1 MMLRLQAVDAQ
12 AIERARAAAPAVFA
26 PRWQALWP
34 LHLGQAFFAAL
45 TLYCLWRF
53 DVSPLRFW
61 NGLGELVKIVGLMF
75 PPTAKDMFWDYL
87 ASMAQTVGMAFIGTV
102 IASLL
107 AVPLG
112 LLGAKNMLPNWLA
125 HFMFR
130 RASDVLRGVDQ
141 LIWALIF
148 VRAVGLGPLA
158 GILAIIVSDTGSLAK
173 LYSEAVENIEK
184 KQIDGVRACGG
195 GRLLGIRFGVLPQV
209 LPVML
214 SNALYM
220 FESNTR
226 SATILGIVGA
236 GGIGFYLSDRIRTM
250 HWEESSF
257 IILLILVT
265 VYLIDALSKW
275 IRIRLIRGA
284 EGAASAPPAAAGD

>member
-1 MMLRLQAVDAQ
+1 MMLRLQAVDAA
-12 AIERARAAAPAVFA
+12 AIVRARAVAPAVFA
-26 PRWQALWP
+26 ARWKEHWPYDIVKAL
-34 LHLGQAFFAAL
+34 FAAL

-53 DVSPLRFW
+53 DASPLRLW
-61 NGLGELVKIVGLMF
+61 NGLAELVKIVGLMF
-75 PPTAKDMFWDYL
+75 PPTAKDMFWEYV

-102 IASLL
+102 MAALL

-130 RASDVLRGVDQ
+130 RTSDVLRGVDQ

-158 GILAIIVSDTGSLAK
+158 GILAIVVSDTGSLAK

-214 SNALYM
+214 SSALYM

-236 GGIGFYLSDRIRTM
+236 GGIGFFLSDRIRTM

-257 IILLILVT
+257 IVLLILVT
-265 VYLIDALSKW
+265 VYLIDALSK
-275 IRIRLIRGA
+275 RVRTRLIRGA
-284 EGAASAPPAAAGD
+284 TAAVV

>member
-1 MMLRLQAVDAQ
+1 MLRLQAVDAA
-12 AIERARAAAPAVFA
+12 AIARARRVAPAVFMPSWA
-26 PRWQALWP
+26 VGWP
-34 LHLGQAFFAAL
+34 GRIVRFVMAAL
-45 TLYCLWRF
+45 AIYCLWLF
-53 DVSPLRFW
+53 EASPQRILK
-61 NGLGELVKIVGLMF
+61 GVGELGGILAHMF
-75 PPTAKDMFWDYL
+75 PPTAGEMFWIYV

-102 IASLL
+102 VAAVL

-112 LLGAKNMLPNWLA
+112 MLGARNVLPNWLA
-125 HFMFR
+125 RFVFR
-130 RASDVLRGVDQ
+130 RSSDMLRGVDQ

-158 GILAIIVSDTGSLAK
+158 GILAIIVSDTGTLAK
-173 LYSEAVENIEK
+173 LYSEAVENTERK
-184 KQIDGVRACGG
+184 PQDGVRACGG
-195 GRLLGIRFGVLPQV
+195 GRLHAVRFGILPQV

-214 SNALYM
+214 SSALYV

-250 HWEESSF
+250 NWEEASF

-275 IRIRLIRGA
+275 LRIRLIRG
-284 EGAASAPPAAAGD
+284 GSPGTTPALH

>member
-1 MMLRLQAVDAQ
+1 MLRIQAVDAA
-12 AIERARAAAPAVFA
+12 AIVRARGVAPAVFA
-26 PRWQALWP
+26 SRWAGGWAGRLVRI
-34 LHLGQAFFAAL
+34 AMAAL
-45 TLYCLWRF
+45 AVYCLWLF
-53 DVSPLRFW
+53 DASPQRLW
-61 NGLGELVKIVGLMF
+61 KGVGELGGILAHMF
-75 PPTAKDMFWDYL
+75 PPTAGEMFWTYV

-102 IASLL
+102 VAAVL

-112 LLGAKNMLPNWLA
+112 MLGARNVLPGWLA
-125 HFMFR
+125 RFVFR
-130 RASDVLRGVDQ
+130 RGSDVLRGVDQ

-158 GILAIIVSDTGSLAK
+158 GILAIIVSDTGTLAK
-173 LYSEAVENIEK
+173 LYSEAVENTERK
-184 KQIDGVRACGG
+184 PQDGVRACGG
-195 GRLLGIRFGVLPQV
+195 GRLHGIRFGILPQV

-214 SNALYM
+214 SSALYV

-236 GGIGFYLSDRIRTM
+236 GGIGFFLSDRIRTM
-250 HWEESSF
+250 NWEEASF

-275 IRIRLIRGA
+275 LRIRLIRG
-284 EGAASAPPAAAGD
+284 GASIASPAPH